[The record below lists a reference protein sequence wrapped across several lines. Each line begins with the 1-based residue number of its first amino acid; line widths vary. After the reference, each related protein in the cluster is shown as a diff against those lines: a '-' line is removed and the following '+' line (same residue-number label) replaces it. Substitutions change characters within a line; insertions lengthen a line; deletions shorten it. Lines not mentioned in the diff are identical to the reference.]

1 MLDGVFLLET
11 KCLQLFQWYG
21 LQLLFGYPLSEH
33 GGDARDDQ
41 KPASMNGNLL
51 PSVPSAQLTSS
62 VRPSTPFSADTDTPI
77 FCCQSNTI
85 PIF

>member
-1 MLDGVFLLET
+1 MLMLQILNAADLADIGFKPEWNSDPQLMGIYFMLLII
-11 KCLQLFQWYG
+11 
-21 LQLLFGYPLSEH
+21 
-33 GGDARDDQ
+33 
-41 KPASMNGNLL
+41 
-51 PSVPSAQLTSS
+51 S